1 MYVGCNM
8 GVGEILSYATGLKRS
23 HFVQYY
29 FICKHF
35 EIDSEFQ
42 CLVYIFYRWIKLRYF
57 FQRVGGLEFK

>member
-8 GVGEILSYATGLKRS
+8 GFGEILSYATGLKRS

-42 CLVYIFYRWIKLRYF
+42 CLVYIFYRWIKLR
-57 FQRVGGLEFK
+57 